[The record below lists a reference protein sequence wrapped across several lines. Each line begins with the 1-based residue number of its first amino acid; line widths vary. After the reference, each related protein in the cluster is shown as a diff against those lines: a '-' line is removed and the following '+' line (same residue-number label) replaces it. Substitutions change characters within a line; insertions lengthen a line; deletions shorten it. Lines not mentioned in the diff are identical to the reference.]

1 MTKVYEERLQ
11 RFREAQK
18 REEARGL
25 RLGWARAGVFVV
37 GFLFY
42 LGLDIWSGPVAKA
55 CGVGMGSA
63 LVLFVAL
70 VVWHRRVRRRR
81 DWAAT
86 MVRINQVALARV
98 ARDWEAL
105 PPVAFEDPGSH
116 HPYAFDLDVCGET
129 SLFRL
134 LTTVTLPP
142 GLETLRRWLLDPAPP
157 DEVRKRQEAV
167 AELAPHIEFRQALE
181 AQGCFL
187 DCPPSEAIRR
197 FLTWAE
203 SDGWLSGHGWVL
215 GGARALPLLTAVLFA
230 LSWQGLMDGPGGS

>member
-11 RFREAQK
+11 RFREDQI

-25 RLGWARAGVFVV
+25 RLGGSGPGSLWRV
-37 GFLFY
+37 LFY
-42 LGLDIWSGPVAKA
+42 LGLDVWSGPLAQA
-55 CGVGMGSA
+55 CGVGMGLG
-63 LVLFVAL
+63 LVVFVAL
-70 VVWHRRVRRRR
+70 VVWHRRVRGRR

-105 PPVAFEDPGSH
+105 PPTAFEDPDTH

-142 GLETLRRWLLDPAPP
+142 GLEP
-157 DEVRKRQEAV
+157 
-167 AELAPHIEFRQALE
+167 
-181 AQGCFL
+181 
-187 DCPPSEAIRR
+187 
-197 FLTWAE
+197 
-203 SDGWLSGHGWVL
+203 
-215 GGARALPLLTAVLFA
+215 
-230 LSWQGLMDGPGGS
+230 